1 MRSGSVLRAFVIAA
15 GVTIAGMPLV
25 GAADDV
31 APAGDPMAAGLSRAV
46 TLAPDQLADLVAPLA
61 LYPDGLLSQVLVAS
75 TYPLEVVQAQQWVR
89 RNGRLKGQ
97 ELTEAARQQ
106 RWDASV
112 QALVAFPDVL
122 ARLNEDVE
130 WTTDLGNAFLAQE
143 ADVLAA
149 VQRMRSR
156 ARASGKLSSTRE
168 QTVTTVE
175 QEGAE
180 AIEITPADEQVVYVP
195 EYDPADIW
203 GEPLASAYP
212 PLDYVPG
219 YAFGPA
225 VDVGFWFG
233 PWAGW
238 GWGWAWGW
246 GWGPSWHGGSVYCNG
261 AFFRHHGYRGYRGHE
276 GNDGHGGHGGPPG
289 HGPSGHLAWSHDPGH
304 RMGVPYPNGRLAGRY
319 QAVSMASRA
328 TGVTPRSWNR
338 GSPGGAAPNPFRTT
352 SGSRGAVADRPGRTT
367 AEAWREG
374 RGAFP
379 GQARTRYQTPS
390 PGSTSF
396 RSEVPRQQPAPR
408 QFAQGGSRAYSSVP
422 RPGGGS
428 TAYGGGSPRP
438 TSGGHGSGGGA
449 PSYGGSSHP
458 SGGGH
463 SGGGSHGARR

>member
-180 AIEITPADEQVVYVP
+180 VWTSTPAEFKALI
-195 EYDPADIW
+195 EAEIARW
-203 GEPLASAYP
+203 GALIRR
-212 PLDYVPG
+212 
-219 YAFGPA
+219 
-225 VDVGFWFG
+225 
-233 PWAGW
+233 AGI
-238 GWGWAWGW
+238 
-246 GWGPSWHGGSVYCNG
+246 
-261 AFFRHHGYRGYRGHE
+261 
-276 GNDGHGGHGGPPG
+276 
-289 HGPSGHLAWSHDPGH
+289 
-304 RMGVPYPNGRLAGRY
+304 
-319 QAVSMASRA
+319 RA
-328 TGVTPRSWNR
+328 
-338 GSPGGAAPNPFRTT
+338 
-352 SGSRGAVADRPGRTT
+352 
-367 AEAWREG
+367 E
-374 RGAFP
+374 
-379 GQARTRYQTPS
+379 
-390 PGSTSF
+390 
-396 RSEVPRQQPAPR
+396 
-408 QFAQGGSRAYSSVP
+408 
-422 RPGGGS
+422 
-428 TAYGGGSPRP
+428 
-438 TSGGHGSGGGA
+438 
-449 PSYGGSSHP
+449 
-458 SGGGH
+458 
-463 SGGGSHGARR
+463 